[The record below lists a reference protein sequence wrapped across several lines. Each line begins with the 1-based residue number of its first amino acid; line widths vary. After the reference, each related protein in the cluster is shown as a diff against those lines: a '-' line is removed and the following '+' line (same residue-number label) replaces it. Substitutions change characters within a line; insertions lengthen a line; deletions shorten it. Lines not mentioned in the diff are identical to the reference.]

1 MKGMKVLFKKEV
13 QDYLNS
19 PISYIILFVF
29 LGLTGWFFTT
39 QVINSGMATL
49 DGFVTIVPFLFLFLL
64 PAVTMKLIAE
74 EETRGTAEILE
85 TLPLKRFEIV
95 LAKYLG
101 AVTFICIMLIPTLI
115 YPITLAIIGKIE
127 WGVVFTIY
135 LGIILLGATVASFGI
150 FTSAV
155 TKNQIGS
162 YILAFLIVF
171 FFAFIGKV
179 LNFMPSWLVPIAD
192 YIGFDSHFD
201 GFARGIIDT
210 KDLIYFLSLIGIFL
224 FFTYNTYRRYRTRAL
239 RGFLAGSIVIGVILL
254 NLISSYA
261 FLRIDCTKNKRYSLS
276 KTTVRFIRSLEKPL
290 IIKAYISRDL
300 PFPYSK
306 YSKYVSD
313 FLTEYRSRS
322 RGKVKVQ
329 FIDPVKE
336 NKRNEAYRAGIQP
349 LTFTEMGSASYQA
362 KEGYIGMVLIY
373 GAKKEVIPVVGK
385 ISDLEYQVTKLIRK
399 MSLTQKPV
407 LSILSGHRS
416 MEIPQDVMG
425 YLRDNYDIKYANLK
439 TDIEGDLLLI
449 VAPNDSF
456 PGDELKKI
464 DDFLMKGKKL
474 ALFINRY
481 TFSPQN
487 FFLRPNRFKG
497 LDSLISKYGL
507 NIDKG
512 IVLDT
517 RCERIML
524 VQNSGGFRVASPV
537 LFPPFVICTRYFE
550 KLRGPESVLFPIVSP
565 VGGDSVQVMAQSSK
579 KSWLL
584 KKAWFLNPYGKDL
597 IPDRETEFKSF
608 PLAVYKKGIKS
619 AFSDSTNKDA
629 AIFLCGTANLISKDV
644 GGVTGKEFFLNTIDW
659 LMEMEDL
666 ISIRSKP
673 PLITPVKIK
682 TKRAFVTFRLFEIIF
697 PILCVLG
704 YGYIRW
710 RRRRNG

>member
-1 MKGMKVLFKKEV
+1 MKRMKVLFKKEV

-39 QVINSGMATL
+39 QVITSGMATL
-49 DGFVTIVPFLFLFLL
+49 DGFVTMVPFLFLFLL

-74 EETRGTAEILE
+74 EETKGTSEILE
-85 TLPLKRFEIV
+85 TLPLRRFDIV

-101 AVTFICIMLIPTLI
+101 AITFICIMLLPTLV
-115 YPITLAIIGKIE
+115 YPISLAIIGKIV
-127 WGVVFTIY
+127 WGVVFTTY
-135 LGIILLGATVASFGI
+135 LGIILLGASVSAFGI
-150 FTSAV
+150 FTSAI

-171 FFAFIGKV
+171 FFAFVGKM
-179 LNFMPSWLVPIAD
+179 LNFMPAWLVPIAD
-192 YIGFDSHFD
+192 YLGFDAHFD
-201 GFARGIIDT
+201 GFARGIIDS
-210 KDLIYFLSLIGIFL
+210 KDLIYFLSLPGIFL

-239 RGFLAGSIVIGVILL
+239 RGFLAASIVIGVILI

-261 FLRIDCTKNKRYSLS
+261 FFRLDFTKNKRFSLS
-276 KTTVRFIRSLEKPL
+276 KTTIRFIRSLEKPL

-306 YSKYVSD
+306 YSKYVTD
-313 FLTEYRSRS
+313 FLTEYRARS
-322 RGKVKVQ
+322 KGRVKVQ
-329 FIDPVKE
+329 FIDPVRE

-362 KEGYIGMVLIY
+362 REGYIGMVLIY

-399 MSLTQKPV
+399 MSLAKKPV

-416 MEIPQDVMG
+416 MEIPKDVMD
-425 YLRDNYDIKYANLK
+425 YLRDNYEIRYVNIK
-439 TDIEGDLLLI
+439 TDIDGDLLLI

-456 PGDELKKI
+456 SQDELRNI
-464 DDFLMKGKKL
+464 DAFLMKGKKL
-474 ALFINRY
+474 ALFLNRY
-481 TFSPQN
+481 SFTPQN
-487 FFLRPNRFKG
+487 FFLKRNRFYG

-507 NIDKG
+507 NIDEG

-517 RCERIML
+517 RCERIMV
-524 VQNSGGFRVASPV
+524 VQNSGGFRIASPV
-537 LFPPFVICTRYFE
+537 LFPPFVVCMNYYE
-550 KLRGPESVLFPIVSP
+550 KLKGPESVLFPIVSP
-565 VGGDSVQVMAQSSK
+565 VGGDTVQVLAQSSP
-579 KSWLL
+579 KSWIL
-584 KKAWFLNPYGKDL
+584 KRGWFLNPYGKDL
-597 IPDRETEFKSF
+597 LPGEDTEFKSY
-608 PLAVYKKGIKS
+608 PLAVYKKGVVS
-619 AFSDSTNKDA
+619 AFTDSTNKDA
-629 AIFLCGTANLISKDV
+629 AILLCGTANIISKDI

-666 ISIRSKP
+666 IAIRSKP
-673 PLITPVKIK
+673 PLVTPVKIK
-682 TKRAFVTFRLFEIIF
+682 TRRGFITFRLFEIIF

-710 RRRRNG
+710 KRRKNG